1 MSFKYIKYFTTFV
14 NLKILCLVCKQI
26 ITFVVNNLKTELMSK
41 FFKLIR
47 LPNLAIIALV
57 MYAMRYGVIYP
68 FLQLNGF
75 EIQFSEI
82 LFIGLVLSTI
92 LIAAGGYAINDY
104 EDRKIDAKNNPEKV
118 TEENQVCAKKM
129 MTAYNYLTIG
139 GITIGGIVSYFS
151 AHFMFTT
158 IFVLV
163 AGLLW
168 FYSSTYKMMPFL
180 GNLII
185 ALLAGIVPV
194 LVALFEIPQITE
206 KYRETLIKNNID
218 FMPLLYFV
226 LAFGVF
232 SFLSTIIREI
242 VKDIEDLEGDEKY
255 KKNTIPVAL
264 GILPAKIIAIF
275 FTIVTI
281 WALIYAQIRFDLGKF
296 SLWYI
301 LIGLVFPFSVTAVK
315 LLIDKTPEQYHKTS
329 LMLKL
334 IMLVGIGY
342 SLILFYSF
350 TH

>member
-1 MSFKYIKYFTTFV
+1 M
-14 NLKILCLVCKQI
+14 N
-26 ITFVVNNLKTELMSK
+26 K
-41 FFKLIR
+41 FIKLIR

-82 LFIGLVLSTI
+82 SFLGLVLSTI

-104 EDRKIDAKNNPEKV
+104 EDRKIDAKNNPDKV

-139 GITIGGIVSYFS
+139 GITIGGIVSYF
-151 AHFMFTT
+151 AGHFMFTT

-180 GNLII
+180 GNLIV
-185 ALLAGIVPV
+185 ALLAGVVPI
-194 LVALFEIPQITE
+194 LVAIFEIPQITA
-206 KYRETLIKNNID
+206 KYRETLINNNID

-226 LAFGVF
+226 LAFSIF

-242 VKDIEDLEGDEKY
+242 IKDIEDLDGDKTY
-255 KKNTIPVAL
+255 NKNTIPVAL
-264 GILPAKIIAIF
+264 GIIPAKLISVFFILITIAS
-275 FTIVTI
+275 
-281 WALIYAQIRFDLGKF
+281 LIYSQFKFDLGNF

-301 LIGLVFPFSVTAVK
+301 FIGLVAPFAFLTIK
-315 LLIDKTPEQYHKTS
+315 LLIDKTPEQFHKTS
-329 LMLKL
+329 TILKF
-334 IMLVGIGY
+334 IMIIGIGY
-342 SLILFYSF
+342 SLVLFYSF

>member
-1 MSFKYIKYFTTFV
+1 
-14 NLKILCLVCKQI
+14 
-26 ITFVVNNLKTELMSK
+26 MSK
-41 FFKLIR
+41 FIKLIR

-75 EIQFSEI
+75 ELQFSEI
-82 LFIGLVLSTI
+82 LFFGLVFSTI

-104 EDRKIDAKNNPEKV
+104 EDRKIDAKNNPDKV
-118 TEENQVCAKKM
+118 TEENQICSRKM
-129 MTAYNYLTIG
+129 MKAYNYLTIG
-139 GITIGGIVSYFS
+139 GLTIGGLVSYFS
-151 AHFMFTT
+151 GHFMFTT

-185 ALLAGIVPV
+185 ALLAGVVPI
-194 LVALFEIPQITE
+194 LVALFEIPQLTE
-206 KYRETLIKNNID
+206 KYRETLINNKID
-218 FMPLLYFV
+218 FMPLFYFV

-242 VKDIEDLEGDEKY
+242 VKDIEDLEGDKTY

-264 GILPAKIIAIF
+264 GILPAKIIAVF
-275 FTIVTI
+275 FTIITI
-281 WALIYAQIRFDLGKF
+281 ASLIYSQIHFSLGKL

-301 LIGLVFPFSVTAVK
+301 LLGLVFPFSFIAIK
-315 LLIDKTPEQYHKTS
+315 LIIDKTPEQFRITS
-329 LMLKL
+329 TILKV
-334 IMLVGIGY
+334 IMIIGTAY
-342 SLILFYSF
+342 SLVLFYSF

>member
-1 MSFKYIKYFTTFV
+1 M
-14 NLKILCLVCKQI
+14 N
-26 ITFVVNNLKTELMSK
+26 K
-41 FFKLIR
+41 FIKLIR

-68 FLQLNGF
+68 FLKLNGF

-82 LFIGLVLSTI
+82 LFLGLVFSTI

-104 EDRKIDAKNNPEKV
+104 EDRKIDAKNNPDKV

-151 AHFMFTT
+151 GHFMFST

-185 ALLAGIVPV
+185 AILAGIVPV

-206 KYRETLIKNNID
+206 KYISILKEMRID
-218 FMPLLYFV
+218 FMPLFYFV
-226 LAFGVF
+226 LAFGIF
-232 SFLSTIIREI
+232 SFLATIIREI
-242 VKDIEDLEGDEKY
+242 IKDIEDLEGDKTY
-255 KKNTIPVAL
+255 KKNTIPVAF
-264 GILPAKIIAIF
+264 GITIAKIIAIF
-275 FTIVTI
+275 FIIITITT
-281 WALIYAQIRFDLGKF
+281 LLYSQFKFELGKLSF
-296 SLWYI
+296 WYI
-301 LIGLVFPFSVTAVK
+301 IIGLIIPFTFTLVK

-329 LMLKL
+329 LILKI
-334 IMLVGIGY
+334 IMIIGTGY
-342 SLILFYSF
+342 SLVLFYSF

>member
-1 MSFKYIKYFTTFV
+1 MK
-14 NLKILCLVCKQI
+14 
-26 ITFVVNNLKTELMSK
+26 K
-41 FFKLIR
+41 FIKLIR

-68 FLQLNGF
+68 FLTLNGF

-82 LFIGLVLSTI
+82 LFLGLVFATI

-104 EDRKIDAKNNPEKV
+104 EDRKIDAKNNPDKV
-118 TEENQVCAKKM
+118 TDENQICSRKM
-129 MTAYNYLTIG
+129 LKAYNYLTIG

-151 AHFMFTT
+151 GNFMFST

-180 GNLII
+180 GNVIVAI
-185 ALLAGIVPV
+185 LAGIVPI
-194 LVALFEIPQITE
+194 LVPLFEIPQLTIE
-206 KYRETLIKNNID
+206 YKAILIKNEKD
-218 FMPLLYFV
+218 FMPLFYFI
-226 LAFGVF
+226 LAFGIF

-242 VKDIEDLEGDEKY
+242 VKDIEDLEGDKTY

-264 GILPAKIIAIF
+264 GVPTAKLVAIF
-275 FTIVTI
+275 FTLFTI
-281 WALIYAQIRFDLGKF
+281 AALLYSQFKFELGNL

-301 LIGLVFPFSVTAVK
+301 IIGLITPFVFISIK
-315 LLIDKTPEQYHKTS
+315 LLIDKTPEQFHKTS
-329 LMLKL
+329 LFLKL
-334 IMLVGIGY
+334 IMLVGISY
-342 SLILFYSF
+342 SFVLFYSF